1 MGELPREAFRELL
14 DLVPD
19 EPRWVDY
26 RGLLLSGRCRVW
38 AEEDPAQGFAA
49 RATDEHFV
57 AVWGEPGEEAVRSAV
72 GRSRSDEDLL
82 VAAGPGAERVAA
94 ALPGW
99 EPQRVLFHVLPG
111 EPPAIDPPEGSDV
124 AMLAPEAPPEAPD
137 LAGLPP
143 VLRAEVGSVL
153 ARVQPLVAAR
163 VPPGGAGRIVSVCS
177 AALETETLW
186 DVSIETVPEHRRRG
200 HAAACFSA
208 LARWM
213 AAERGKRPVWAAHE
227 SNPASLAL
235 AERLGFVRD
244 SELLTF
250 RSSRPR

>member
-1 MGELPREAFRELL
+1 MSEARDPAAIRELL
-14 DLVPD
+14 GVVPD

-38 AEEDPAQGFAA
+38 AEEDPARGFVA
-49 RATDEHFV
+49 RALDEPFA
-57 AVWGEPGEEAVRSAV
+57 AVWGEPAPAALRAAVERTGKLTDV
-72 GRSRSDEDLL
+72 L
-82 VAAGPGAERVAA
+82 VAAGPSAERVAD

-99 EPQRVLFHVLPG
+99 RPQRVFFHVLPG
-111 EPPAIDPPEGSDV
+111 GPPAIEPPEGADV
-124 AMLAPEAPPEAPD
+124 AMLAPEAPPAAPD

-143 VLRAEVGSVL
+143 ALRAEVGSLL

-163 VPPGGAGRIVSVCS
+163 VPAGPGGRIAAVCS

-186 DVSIETVPEHRRRG
+186 DVSIETVPDYRRRG
-200 HAAACFSA
+200 LAAACFSA

-213 AAERGKRPVWAAHE
+213 AERGKRPVWGAHE

-235 AERLGFVRD
+235 AKRLGFVRD

-250 RSSRPR
+250 QRAGG